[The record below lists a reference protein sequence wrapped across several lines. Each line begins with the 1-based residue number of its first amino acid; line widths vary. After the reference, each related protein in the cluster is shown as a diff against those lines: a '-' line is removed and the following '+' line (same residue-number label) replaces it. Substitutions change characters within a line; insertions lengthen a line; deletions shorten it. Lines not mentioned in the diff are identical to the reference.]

1 MVWCLAKLYVNVP
14 LDTCNRCPVGLLTAR
29 RAHHRHHTTTTTT
42 CCESAFDPW
51 HHLQCCS
58 VTEKGCMMYRSLTCR
73 LHPLLPTRHAA
84 ANLAAAQADSHPRNS
99 AHPRVHSAQPQEEG
113 ALPYPS
119 QSHAKASHGH
129 SLAAAQLPLQQRSTT
144 TSDIVRTQYVP
155 LDDDSDSSD
164 MEMEVHLMRK
174 YGIKS

>member
-1 MVWCLAKLYVNVP
+1 MADRKASKSAAVWSSLLAWLS
-14 LDTCNRCPVGLLTAR
+14 LSE
-29 RAHHRHHTTTTTT
+29 RA
-42 CCESAFDPW
+42 
-51 HHLQCCS
+51 
-58 VTEKGCMMYRSLTCR
+58 
-73 LHPLLPTRHAA
+73 
-84 ANLAAAQADSHPRNS
+84 
-99 AHPRVHSAQPQEEG
+99 
-113 ALPYPS
+113 
-119 QSHAKASHGH
+119 HAKASHGH